1 MKGLIPIEAGSVYS
15 ASQVTHTE
23 EVLSKFLG
31 RYGYAYPKVV
41 TFPQIN
47 DQTKEV
53 ELIVNVEP
61 GPRVYVRNINFS
73 GNVTTKD
80 EVLRR
85 EMRQMEGTWLS
96 SDNVEQ
102 IQEPRLNRLGFFET
116 AEVDTKRVPG
126 SDDQVDLDFKV
137 KEQPAGSINAGIGY
151 GTESGLSLQAGLQQ
165 DNRCCRFRL

>member
-1 MKGLIPIEAGSVYS
+1 
-15 ASQVTHTE
+15 
-23 EVLSKFLG
+23 
-31 RYGYAYPKVV
+31 
-41 TFPQIN
+41 
-47 DQTKEV
+47 V

-102 IQEPRLNRLGFFET
+102 SKTRLNRLGFFET

-137 KEQPAGSINAGIGY
+137 KEQPAGPSTPVSA
-151 GTESGLSLQAGLQQ
+151 TAPS
-165 DNRCCRFRL
+165 RV